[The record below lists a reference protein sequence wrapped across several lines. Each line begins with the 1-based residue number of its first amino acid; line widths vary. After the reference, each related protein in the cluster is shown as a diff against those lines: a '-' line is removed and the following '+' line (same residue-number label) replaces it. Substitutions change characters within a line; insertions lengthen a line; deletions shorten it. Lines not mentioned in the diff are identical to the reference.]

1 MILGFGSKETEQIFY
16 QKYVQGLNQNVQKIA
31 LRKLI
36 MIDEANNVTDLRVPP
51 ANHFEKLIGNLK
63 GKYSIRINE
72 QYRIIFS
79 VSNTNDFFDV
89 EIIDYHK

>member
-16 QKYVQGLNQNVQKIA
+16 QKYVQGLHQNVQKIA